1 MLIMRLLV
9 LIILNLSNHSSLTM
23 TRMLS
28 GPLVYESSPYSC
40 YVSLCV
46 LQACVWASPPT
57 CAGICLTSSLEAHVR
72 LRSAFRY
79 LVLYFYC
86 VLVSVVISVVT
97 APTNLHNGSMMGPAL
112 DLRELAFRGST
123 AIQITGPQRGL
134 RHVLTY

>member
-1 MLIMRLLV
+1 MSQSSILLHD
-9 LIILNLSNHSSLTM
+9 LHAF
-23 TRMLS
+23 
-28 GPLVYESSPYSC
+28 GPLAYESNPYSC

-57 CAGICLTSSLEAHVR
+57 CADICLTLLLEAHVR
-72 LRSAFRY
+72 LRSTFRC
-79 LVLYFYC
+79 LVFYFYHI
-86 VLVSVVISVVT
+86 LVSMVISVVNGW
-97 APTNLHNGSMMGPAL
+97 TNLPNELLLGPAL